1 MAQSCSVSLS
11 RNESSSALSFGEGKA
26 RNLRQSGFP
35 EKSSPSHH
43 TVPASIASRSVCDIG
58 GRMARYHA
66 SSGLATSARRK
77 GARPSSS
84 AQATRIAPST
94 RKAFIQYAPAPSPA
108 KSATA
113 PAASQTQPGAFRN
126 ASANDT
132 ATTATI
138 QTARDM
144 GAPGCS
150 RCKCFNAISH
160 DTPLRPPAARR
171 HATRVRTCSVRARP
185 HVTWQSSMAHDHR
198 SFALPA
204 PLKDSAAP
212 KRRSEW
218 RALGMLLPYLWEFRF
233 RLAVALAFLIGAKLA
248 NVGVPLILK
257 QVVDSLD
264 AQTAVLVLP
273 LALLAAYGILRF
285 STTLFAELRD
295 LVFVRV
301 TQRAIRRVALTVFR
315 YMHSL
320 SLRFHLERQTGG
332 VSRDIERGTRGISTL
347 LSYMLFSIIP
357 VLLEFGL
364 VAAILLA
371 KFDWRFAAVTFAA
384 VTVYMV
390 FTVSVTEWRME
401 IRRRANELD
410 SRANTRAI
418 DSLINYETVKYF
430 NNEEYEARRYDDN
443 LQKYESAAVKN
454 EASLGLLNIGQSLII
469 AVAVTA
475 LMVLAAGGV
484 VAKTLTLGDLVLVN
498 GLLIQLYIPL
508 NFLGMVDREIEDRP
522 GAKPLP
528 LGERAGIAAVRFEH
542 VDFSYDPKRQI
553 LFDVSFA
560 VPSGSKVAVVGH
572 SGSGK
577 STLARLLFRFYEVN
591 SGRVTINGADI
602 REVVQTSL
610 RAAIGIVPQD
620 TVLFNDTIL
629 YNIHYGRPGA
639 SLEEVIEAAKAAHI
653 HEFIESLPEKYESRV
668 GERGLKLSGGEKQR
682 VAIARAVLK
691 NPGILIFDEATSA
704 LDSETE
710 QGIQAEL
717 DRIAR
722 GRTTL
727 VIAHRLSTVMD
738 ADQILVLDQGRI
750 VERGTHRE
758 LLERDGAYAQ
768 MWALQQQEEAEQ
780 AAAA

>member
-1 MAQSCSVSLS
+1 
-11 RNESSSALSFGEGKA
+11 
-26 RNLRQSGFP
+26 
-35 EKSSPSHH
+35 
-43 TVPASIASRSVCDIG
+43 
-58 GRMARYHA
+58 
-66 SSGLATSARRK
+66 
-77 GARPSSS
+77 
-84 AQATRIAPST
+84 
-94 RKAFIQYAPAPSPA
+94 
-108 KSATA
+108 
-113 PAASQTQPGAFRN
+113 
-126 ASANDT
+126 
-132 ATTATI
+132 
-138 QTARDM
+138 
-144 GAPGCS
+144 
-150 RCKCFNAISH
+150 
-160 DTPLRPPAARR
+160 
-171 HATRVRTCSVRARP
+171 
-185 HVTWQSSMAHDHR
+185 MAHDHR
-198 SFALPA
+198 SFALPV
-204 PLKDSAAP
+204 PLGDSTGP

-218 RALGMLLPYLWEFRF
+218 RALGMLLPYLWEFRL
-233 RLAVALAFLIGAKLA
+233 RVALALAFLTGAKLA

-257 QVVDSLD
+257 EVVDSLD
-264 AQTAVLVLP
+264 ARTAVLVLP
-273 LALLAAYGILRF
+273 FALLAAYGILRF

-295 LVFVRV
+295 VVFVRV

-384 VTVYMV
+384 VTVYMA

-410 SRANTRAI
+410 SKANTRAI
-418 DSLINYETVKYF
+418 DSLLNYETVKYF

-443 LQKYESAAVKN
+443 LQKCESAAVKN
-454 EASLGLLNIGQSLII
+454 EASLGILNIGQSLII

-475 LMVLAAGGV
+475 LMVLAAEGV

-498 GLLIQLYIPL
+498 ALLIQLYIPL
-508 NFLGMVDREIEDRP
+508 NFLGMVYREIKQALADMDRMFRLLTQDREIEDRP

-528 LGERAGIAAVRFEH
+528 PGEGTGIAAVRFEH
-542 VDFSYDPKRQI
+542 VEFSYDPKRQI

-591 SGRVTINGADI
+591 SGRVTINGADV
-602 REVVQTSL
+602 REVTQTSL

-629 YNIHYGRPGA
+629 YNIHYGRPDA

-682 VAIARAVLK
+682 VAIARAILK
-691 NPGILIFDEATSA
+691 NPSILIFDEATSA

-758 LLERDGAYAQ
+758 LLERGGAYAQ
-768 MWALQQQEEAEQ
+768 MWALQQQEDVEQ